1 MPTKEELLKAKIPC
15 PETGITVRRTFCDIC
30 SPGAHCG
37 VDAYVKD
44 GEIIKIEGTKDHPLN
59 QGLLCTKGASNRQ
72 YIYREDR
79 IKTPLKRTGPALR
92 P

>member
-37 VDAYVKD
+37 VDAYIQE
-44 GEIIKIEGTKDHPLN
+44 GEIIKIEGTKDHP
-59 QGLLCTKGASNRQ
+59 
-72 YIYREDR
+72 
-79 IKTPLKRTGPALR
+79 
-92 P
+92 